1 MQGFIESSLMITL
14 SSSASFSLHVSSA
27 AIGTG
32 CSISLPLLKVI
43 IDFTSSNPELLD
55 DPTSWT
61 PLLDLAMFGK
71 GTFLSPVPPEY
82 C

>member
-1 MQGFIESSLMITL
+1 MVFFTRSSLMITL
-14 SSSASFSLHVSSA
+14 SGSASFSLHVSLA
-27 AIGTG
+27 VMDTG
-32 CSISLPLLKVI
+32 CSISLPLLRVI
-43 IDFTSSNPELLD
+43 LLHG
-55 DPTSWT
+55 